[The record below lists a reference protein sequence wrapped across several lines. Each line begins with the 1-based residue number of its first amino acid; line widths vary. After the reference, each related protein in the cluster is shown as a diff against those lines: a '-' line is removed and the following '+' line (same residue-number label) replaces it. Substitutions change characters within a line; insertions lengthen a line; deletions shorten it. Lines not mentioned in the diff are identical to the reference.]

1 MNSTPFVDNVIK
13 LGNNLRDQY
22 HISLKIPC
30 RELIMI
36 NPDPIYHDEI
46 KRFETYIKE
55 KMNVRTVTLTLDE
68 EKYGVN
74 YMLLPLYNELVI
86 KYGKDDASKIS
97 MALQNVSKT
106 DINEFVENGELE
118 VLGFNLSNQDM
129 KVVRTFDNPNPNM
142 YAHFNNDVFIVLD
155 TSKYV

>member
-1 MNSTPFVDNVIK
+1 MYSSPFVENVIK
-13 LGNNLRDQY
+13 LGNYLRDQNK
-22 HISLKIPC
+22 ISLKTPC
-30 RELIMI
+30 RELVMI
-36 NPDPIYHDEI
+36 NAIYPSDV

-55 KMNVRTVTLTLDE
+55 KLNVRTVTLTLDE
-68 EKYGVN
+68 EKYSVN
-74 YMLLPLYNELVI
+74 YKLLPLYNELKV
-86 KYGKDDASKIS
+86 KYGKDDASKVS

-106 DINEFVENGELE
+106 DIKEFVENGELE

-155 TSKYV
+155 TSPE